1 MPDCDVCAVGK
12 SHQLA
17 HPKTA
22 DHKVRLSCLLVFAD
36 LMGPLTSEALGGYK
50 QITKIS
56 NAHTKWTETYLLK
69 SKHDALTSF
78 QVFVQSVAIPSGFR
92 VERLRV
98 DKGGEFVRKEFQGCC
113 PQTGVSLEYA
123 STNTSQQIGTS
134 ERFERILA
142 AMVRCMLADSGLPKF
157 LWAEMMFTAAFLGNR
172 APHSAIGMQS
182 PYKVLHGTEPDLR
195 FLRVIG
201 AQAFVHIETYSKN
214 LELKAVEGQL
224 VGYRN
229 NSKS

>member
-1 MPDCDVCAVGK
+1 MSFDGPVSDCDVYAVGK
-12 SHQLA
+12 SHQLV
-17 HPKTA
+17 HPKTT
-22 DHKVRLSCLLVFAD
+22 DHKVKLSIQLVFAD
-36 LMGPLTSEALGGYK
+36 LMGFLTPEALRGYK
-50 QITKIS
+50 YITKIS
-56 NAHTKWTETYLLK
+56 DEHTKWTETYLLN
-69 SKHDALTSF
+69 SKRNALTSF
-78 QVFVQSVAIPSGFR
+78 QVFVQSVLIPSGFR
-92 VERLRV
+92 TEHLRV

-182 PYKVLHGTEPDLR
+182 PYNCLLYTSPSPRDKRQSRMPSS
-195 FLRVIG
+195 
-201 AQAFVHIETYSKN
+201 A
-214 LELKAVEGQL
+214 
-224 VGYRN
+224 
-229 NSKS
+229 